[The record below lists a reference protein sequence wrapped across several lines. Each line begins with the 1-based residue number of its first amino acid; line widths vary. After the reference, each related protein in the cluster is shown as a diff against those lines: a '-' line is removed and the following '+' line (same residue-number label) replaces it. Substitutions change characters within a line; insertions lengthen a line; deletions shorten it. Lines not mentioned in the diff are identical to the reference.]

1 MKGKIVGVCACPV
14 GVAHTYMAADK
25 FTQVAKKMGYDIKVE
40 TQGMVGIEDRLS
52 DQDLQEADWI
62 VLANDIALREAERF
76 DKYENK
82 IIKTTMAVVLH
93 NTKEFIEKNLQND
106 KGE

>member
-25 FTQVAKKMGYDIKVE
+25 FTDVAKKMGYNIKVE
-40 TQGMVGIEDRLS
+40 TQGMTGIEDRLS
-52 DQDLQEADWI
+52 DQDLKEADWI
-62 VLANDIALREAERF
+62 VLANDVALREPERF
-76 DKYENK
+76 EPYKEK
-82 IIKTTMAVVLH
+82 TIKTTMAVVLH
-93 NTKEFIEKNLQND
+93 QTKEFIEKNLN